1 MITLFEQFINESNIH
16 SQIKKWLYNGG
27 SDLTINL
34 NSAVAE
40 LTIEQLDDG
49 EMTIHILEIYDN
61 NKGSGNVG
69 RLIDQLM
76 KFSELN
82 NIPLSLRSSTNNNIN
97 TDKTNSLSQEKLIK
111 AYQRLGF
118 KISEEDNRF
127 ETDITAPF
135 MVYNY

>member
-1 MITLFEQFINESNIH
+1 MIILFEQFINENIH
-16 SQIKKWLYNGG
+16 SQIKKWMWNSG

-34 NSAVAE
+34 NSATAE

-49 EMTIHILEIYDN
+49 EMTIHILEIYDD
-61 NKGSGNVG
+61 NKGSGNAVK
-69 RLIDQLM
+69 LIDQLM

-82 NIPLSLRSSTNNNIN
+82 NIPLSLRASTNNNIN
-97 TDKTNSLSQEKLIK
+97 TDKTNALSQEKLIK